1 MQKYWFFDSALMRA
15 AANVRAVPGN
25 AVKRAE
31 NWLFSEGLYDTPSLP
46 WEPRFDNG
54 YPNVFFDP
62 LLGKYRCYYTSFI
75 RDDVSA
81 ATPPERRAGMR
92 YKTDG
97 TRVVGLLYA

>member
-15 AANVRAVPGN
+15 AANVRAVPDN

-62 LLGKYRCYYTSFI
+62 LLGK
-75 RDDVSA
+75 
-81 ATPPERRAGMR
+81 
-92 YKTDG
+92 
-97 TRVVGLLYA
+97 

>member
-46 WEPRFDNG
+46 
-54 YPNVFFDP
+54 
-62 LLGKYRCYYTSFI
+62 
-75 RDDVSA
+75 
-81 ATPPERRAGMR
+81 
-92 YKTDG
+92 
-97 TRVVGLLYA
+97 